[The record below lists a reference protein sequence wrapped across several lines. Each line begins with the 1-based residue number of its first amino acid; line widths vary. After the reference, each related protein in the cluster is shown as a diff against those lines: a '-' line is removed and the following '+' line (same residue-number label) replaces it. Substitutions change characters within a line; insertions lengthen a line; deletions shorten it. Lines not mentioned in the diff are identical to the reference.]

1 MTPVATIK
9 LSNNKI
15 MATIITNINNKFIIH
30 FLLLWFLSI
39 GILLLLCMV
48 VLQNEHLDISD
59 ILILSM
65 MMILFPDLKAL
76 GLL

>member
-9 LSNNKI
+9 LSNNMI

-30 FLLLWFLSI
+30 LLLLWFLSI
-39 GILLLLCMV
+39 GILLLLV

-65 MMILFPDLKAL
+65 MMILYPDLKAL

>member
-9 LSNNKI
+9 LSNNMI
-15 MATIITNINNKFIIH
+15 MATIITNINNKFIIQL
-30 FLLLWFLSI
+30 LLLWFLSI
-39 GILLLLCMV
+39 GILLLLV

-65 MMILFPDLKAL
+65 MMILYPDLKAL

>member
-1 MTPVATIK
+1 MTLVATIK

-30 FLLLWFLSI
+30 LLILLFLSI

-65 MMILFPDLKAL
+65 MMILYPDLKAL

>member
-1 MTPVATIK
+1 MTLVATIK

-48 VLQNEHLDISD
+48 VLQNEHLDMSD